1 MSDRK
6 YVIINAN
13 EVSLIDFNQVLETSA
28 NTLRYNNDN
37 TQTLVKFIG
46 NTPDFLE
53 GKTQYTHLEI
63 KSILN
68 SESENWI
75 PEEDPIED
83 WDDNE
88 D

>member
-1 MSDRK
+1 MSNIK

-13 EVSLIDFNQVLETSA
+13 EVSLIDFNQVLEASTNS
-28 NTLRYNNDN
+28 LRYNNDN

-53 GKTQYTHLEI
+53 GKTQYTHSEI

-68 SESENWI
+68 SSSENWI

-83 WDDNE
+83 WDDE